1 GAFSRSVLV
10 FNDDFKNRSSAQENA
25 QPIYEIISKC
35 RTVEI
40 QPSNATSQQTLLL
53 GKYKGW
59 TGHSVS
65 LTGFESTSVA
75 KRMGIFDCGW
85 KFIDFGSNEFFWR
98 ISGWNSSWTLT
109 DVGGRVVA
117 KFSRAG
123 FRMSKLGVL
132 EVMEDVKEPMLTL
145 ILLTCKLVHKSV
157 QESEQSSG
165 GGP

>member
-1 GAFSRSVLV
+1 MWKTGLNIQEKSNGETQDLSSHRTFVHNLSTGVVAEKLYRSCVLV

-25 QPIYEIISKC
+25 QPIYEIIM
-35 RTVEI
+35 
-40 QPSNATSQQTLLL
+40 
-53 GKYKGW
+53 
-59 TGHSVS
+59 
-65 LTGFESTSVA
+65 A